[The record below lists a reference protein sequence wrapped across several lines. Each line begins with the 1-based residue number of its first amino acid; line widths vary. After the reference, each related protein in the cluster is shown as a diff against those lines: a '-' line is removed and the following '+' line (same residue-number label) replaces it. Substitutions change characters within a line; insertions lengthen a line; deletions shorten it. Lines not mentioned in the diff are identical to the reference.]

1 MKETGCF
8 LTLSCL
14 NKIVRLTSWSSR
26 ADAEPSAVCCSGG
39 RICRRWSLQ
48 KQELGGAGENE
59 LGAKKV
65 LRKRLFWLSLCIF
78 VICCFLW
85 SLLPLEAWQQS
96 VLDPKSCQCCQIA
109 KLCLLLSKFQKGRLH
124 YIQFTRSLVGRLSTP
139 PLIFPLRSCS
149 PPWTKYFPP
158 FLFLTKHFPPF
169 PSPPRTKYFPSPS
182 IFLIFLLHL
191 YSFFPFSVFLLIRWL
206 NIFCL
211 QMFYSFSFSSADLLF
226 SSN

>member
-1 MKETGCF
+1 MLSKRHLTVSLITKNHNDNILPPVWLPTFYSTQLGKDFLWAPLLLKSSAVSTKIPTVWPCQLISHVHQVAKSVFFYYNKNDEWHHVFCHTMRKNTVLFSQEDQPSDHGSWFSRVTKSLFYHKNEWQYILCPTMKETGCF

-85 SLLPLEAWQQS
+85 SWLPLEAW
-96 VLDPKSCQCCQIA
+96 
-109 KLCLLLSKFQKGRLH
+109 
-124 YIQFTRSLVGRLSTP
+124 
-139 PLIFPLRSCS
+139 
-149 PPWTKYFPP
+149 
-158 FLFLTKHFPPF
+158 
-169 PSPPRTKYFPSPS
+169 
-182 IFLIFLLHL
+182 
-191 YSFFPFSVFLLIRWL
+191 
-206 NIFCL
+206 
-211 QMFYSFSFSSADLLF
+211 
-226 SSN
+226 